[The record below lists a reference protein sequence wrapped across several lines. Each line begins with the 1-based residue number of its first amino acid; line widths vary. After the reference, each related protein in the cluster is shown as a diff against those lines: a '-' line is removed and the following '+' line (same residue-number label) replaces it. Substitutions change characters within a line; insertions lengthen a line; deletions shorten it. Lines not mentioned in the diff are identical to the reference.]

1 MAEDTRRSASPEESR
16 DALLDQLGSANRRRR
31 QEASHQLAI
40 MAKYAPD
47 VLIDHADALEEALF
61 LPEAQTRWE
70 CLDALADLAEH
81 DPAKVLGAFEGAE
94 ASLFDEDSAAV
105 RLAAFRFIARVGA
118 TSPEHSDKA
127 WPLLDE
133 AIQCFHGDPEYRDM
147 LQALIEFVKG
157 DISDEARDALVA
169 RVDFDANKGSSA
181 GYIRAYS
188 RQIIDEAKA
197 AAKR

>member
-61 LPEAQTRWE
+61 RPEAQTRWE

-133 AIQCFHGDPEYRDM
+133 AIQCFHGDAEYRDM
-147 LQALIEFVKG
+147 LEGLLAFAGG
-157 DISDEARDALVA
+157 DISKKTAKELVS
-169 RVDFDANKGSSA
+169 RVKFDAESGN
-181 GYIRAYS
+181 GYIKQFSGDIVAV
-188 RQIIDEAKA
+188 AKGK
-197 AAKR
+197 AK

>member
-1 MAEDTRRSASPEESR
+1 
-16 DALLDQLGSANRRRR
+16 
-31 QEASHQLAI
+31 
-40 MAKYAPD
+40 
-47 VLIDHADALEEALF
+47 
-61 LPEAQTRWE
+61 
-70 CLDALADLAEH
+70 
-81 DPAKVLGAFEGAE
+81 
-94 ASLFDEDSAAV
+94 
-105 RLAAFRFIARVGA
+105 
-118 TSPEHSDKA
+118 
-127 WPLLDE
+127 
-133 AIQCFHGDPEYRDM
+133 M